1 MPNWNSSNPRF
12 PSPIMTIS
20 SPATAVD
27 VSALGDAGLKSAA
40 GKGPA
45 ELARE
50 FESVFVSMLLK
61 EMRQSL
67 EGGLFPG
74 DSSDTL
80 GGLFDMMMGQH
91 IADSTGGLGLAQ
103 SLEKYLSAGLMAN

>member
-1 MPNWNSSNPRF
+1 MN
-12 PSPIMTIS
+12 IS

-27 VSALGDAGLKSAA
+27 VSALAESGLSKSGSRGSA
-40 GKGPA
+40 P

-50 FESVFVSMLLK
+50 FESVFVAMMLK

-67 EGGLFPG
+67 ENGLFPG

-80 GGLFDMMMGQH
+80 GGLFDMTMGKH
-91 IADSTGGLGLAQ
+91 IADTSGGIGLAQ
-103 SLEKYLSAGLMAN
+103 SLEKYLAADLMAK